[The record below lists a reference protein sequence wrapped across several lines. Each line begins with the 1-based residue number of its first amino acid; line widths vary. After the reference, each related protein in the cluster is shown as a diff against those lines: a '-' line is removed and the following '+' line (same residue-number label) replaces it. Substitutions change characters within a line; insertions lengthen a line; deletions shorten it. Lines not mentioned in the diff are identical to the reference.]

1 MSRDDLPAKWK
12 AFGWVTLIIDGHV
25 ESEIEAALSSI
36 RFNSTSAPT
45 VIIARTTKGKGVPM
59 LEGHGIWHHRIPND
73 EEYKI
78 IMEAL
83 S

>member
-1 MSRDDLPAKWK
+1 MTRDDLPAKWN
-12 AFGWVTLIIDGHV
+12 AFGWETSVVNGHS
-25 ESEIEAALSSI
+25 ESNIKAAFSSVK
-36 RFNSTSAPT
+36 SCLHGSPV
-45 VIIARTTKGKGVPM
+45 VIIAETTKGKGVPM